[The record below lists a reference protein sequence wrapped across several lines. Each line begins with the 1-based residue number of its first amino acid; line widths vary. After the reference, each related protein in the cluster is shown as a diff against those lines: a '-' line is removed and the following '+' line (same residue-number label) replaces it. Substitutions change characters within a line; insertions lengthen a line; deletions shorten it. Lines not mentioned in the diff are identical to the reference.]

1 MRKFMRVHPA
11 DKSPLYAKGSLGNI
25 QFWGNQLDD
34 AVDGKHG
41 SLDIDI
47 CVSKLKFLVDEH
59 ISTNNI
65 NYKDNI

>member
-11 DKSPLYAKGSLGNI
+11 DKSPLYANGNLGQI

-41 SLDIDI
+41 SLDIDVV
-47 CVSKLKFLVDEH
+47 VSKLKFLVDKH
-59 ISTNNI
+59 IDVNGI